1 MVFTH
6 DTTAALA
13 AAVALVN
20 SAEEPD
26 TLRTPAELDA
36 FFAEHGYSG
45 GRTGDAAELDAV
57 RALRAPL
64 RELLTGD
71 RDEAARIVNQMLT
84 DHDAR
89 PQLVRHDGW
98 DYHLHAVADDAPL
111 AERIAVETAMAMTDV
126 IRIDELSRLSVCADP
141 TCVGIVLDLSRNR
154 SRRFCSTACGNRVA
168 AAAYRARR
176 S

>member
-1 MVFTH
+1 VVFTH

-13 AAVALVN
+13 AAVALAN

-45 GRTGDAAELDAV
+45 GRTGDAAELAAV

-64 RELLTGD
+64 RALLTGD
-71 RDEAARIVNQMLT
+71 RDEAARIVNRMLA
-84 DHDAR
+84 DHDAV

-98 DYHLHAVADDAPL
+98 DYHVHAVAADAPL
-111 AERIAVETAMAMTDV
+111 ADRIAVETAMAMTDV
-126 IRIDELSRLSVCADP
+126 IRMDELSRLSLCADS
-141 TCVGIVLDLSRNR
+141 TCAGIVLDLSRNR